1 MILSSLSRWI
11 SRGMELVQVINK
23 LKIQITKTATGDGEY
38 VQIMSDDMTSVN
50 VVLIANEI
58 EIRDDRELTKG
69 DGEHGKSG

>member
-11 SRGMELVQVINK
+11 PRGMELVQVINK